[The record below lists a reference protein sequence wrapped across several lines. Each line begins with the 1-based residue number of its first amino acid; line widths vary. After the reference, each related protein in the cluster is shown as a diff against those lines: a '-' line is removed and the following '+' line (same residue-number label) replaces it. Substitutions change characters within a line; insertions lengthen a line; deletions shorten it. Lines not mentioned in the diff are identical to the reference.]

1 MGDFGGD
8 HGDMARAY
16 YGTTRQD
23 ARDAAAN
30 DLDALYRKNA
40 ELREGLEAV
49 LSALEDLG
57 LDNSHAHRLASQA
70 LKEAA

>member
-1 MGDFGGD
+1 VNDFGGD

-30 DLDALYRKNA
+30 DLDALYRQNVVM
-40 ELREGLEAV
+40 REGLEAV
-49 LSALEDLG
+49 LSALGDAG
-57 LDNSHAHRLASQA
+57 MDNSHAHQLASQA
-70 LKEAA
+70 LKAAA

>member
-23 ARDAAAN
+23 AIDDERN
-30 DLDALYRKNA
+30 DLDALYRQNVVM
-40 ELREGLEAV
+40 REGLEAV
-49 LSALEDLG
+49 LSALEDAG
-57 LDNSHAHRLASQA
+57 MDNSHAHQLASQV
-70 LKEAA
+70 LKAAA